1 VQAASASADAAA
13 STETEVFGQRG
24 QWRLRESLKRRR
36 ATPSSTDALAATYP
50 PVTSQTSSSLTP
62 APITAHRCTS
72 CDKPGHANNE
82 DPRCV
87 FYRRNRGQID
97 WAPNHPDSQLGNTV
111 PHISET
117 QIRISCN
124 GVEQTEAHRE
134 PYWYRNQ
141 VIDIE
146 VDGHTYRLGNASGDE
161 CNCLID
167 TLRQKLPGIIC
178 NISWVRQELENIH
191 RGKDTQIIPGDYL
204 PLDFWDDIVDLLIS
218 NNAVTQV
225 QRESRAHRFRV
236 VCVELTWIG
245 HGEVFPRGASS
256 SERTSLIIARV
267 NQNHF
272 VPLIRVHDRQATSR
286 RRDP

>member
-1 VQAASASADAAA
+1 
-13 STETEVFGQRG
+13 
-24 QWRLRESLKRRR
+24 
-36 ATPSSTDALAATYP
+36 
-50 PVTSQTSSSLTP
+50 
-62 APITAHRCTS
+62 
-72 CDKPGHANNE
+72 
-82 DPRCV
+82 
-87 FYRRNRGQID
+87 
-97 WAPNHPDSQLGNTV
+97 V

-141 VIDIE
+141 VIEIE
-146 VDGHTYRLGNASGDE
+146 VDGHTYRLGKASGDG

-167 TLRQKLPGIIC
+167 SLRQKLPGIIC
-178 NISWVRQELENIH
+178 NIPWVRQELENIH

-286 RRDP
+286 RQDP